1 MTLLI
6 PQNGI
11 FFHFRRF
18 GLCTPKAQSLPVK
31 KRNGWGR
38 NRTADTW
45 IFSPLL
51 CRLSYPAVMAPIVRR
66 RGVFTM
72 PQCRCRAS
80 APLAVG
86 QPSRYAQPGGF
97 SNCWIALSSYN
108 RPHEEAHFHQRSA
121 GGNRPLFARDAQRT
135 LPIL

>member
-1 MTLLI
+1 LQTNWLVLL
-6 PQNGI
+6 
-11 FFHFRRF
+11 
-18 GLCTPKAQSLPVK
+18 K
-31 KRNGWGR
+31 KRTRRQPVGEPIDQILKRPHAVDTAVRREVLLQNLLHSAIFQRRGWGR

-66 RGVFTM
+66 RGVSTM

-86 QPSRYAQPGGF
+86 QAVALRAASR
-97 SNCWIALSSYN
+97 
-108 RPHEEAHFHQRSA
+108 
-121 GGNRPLFARDAQRT
+121 
-135 LPIL
+135 IL